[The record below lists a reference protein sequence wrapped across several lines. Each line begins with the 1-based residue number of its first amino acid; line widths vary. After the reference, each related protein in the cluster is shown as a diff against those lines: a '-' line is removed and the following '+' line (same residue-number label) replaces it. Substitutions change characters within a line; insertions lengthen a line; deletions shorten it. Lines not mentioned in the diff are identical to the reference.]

1 MGTTVVSVD
10 AFVTEAPF
18 AFIAVVA
25 RPKAGIGKRLTSV
38 AELSFL

>member
-1 MGTTVVSVD
+1 MGTAVVSVD

-18 AFIAVVA
+18 AFIAAVA
-25 RPKAGIGKRLTSV
+25 RPKASIGKRMTSV